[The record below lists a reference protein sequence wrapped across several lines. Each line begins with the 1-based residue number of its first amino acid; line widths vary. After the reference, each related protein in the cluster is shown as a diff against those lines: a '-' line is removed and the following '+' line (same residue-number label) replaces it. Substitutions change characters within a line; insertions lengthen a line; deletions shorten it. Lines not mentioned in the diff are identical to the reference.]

1 MNKHLVAIAAVALG
15 VAACQDGPE
24 GLAKSQA
31 AGVHVRLDF
40 EARPLPEIP
49 LPNDLATIHDPAAA
63 TGRRINASMLAA
75 TSYERR
81 TRELVD
87 QLDGWGTFQPITVPF
102 DGDINLQ
109 DIVDRHHGDDFAF
122 ANDAIY
128 LVNVTKG
135 HAEFGKPAPLDIGNG
150 NFPVVVEQIAGY
162 WKADPRGD
170 TNNILFE
177 EHDEDQN
184 GNGKLDPGEDTDL
197 DGLLDKPNYK
207 PGVTKKHSEMNLA
220 ERADALLTWWERE
233 TRTLVLRPLIPLR
246 ERTTYAV
253 VLTHRLRGSDG
264 KPVGSPFPT
273 VNHVAQTQALL
284 PLKEALA
291 AHAGVY
297 GGLTVDQIGFAWTFT
312 TGSIE
317 AGLKAARDGLYG
329 KGAQKHLAAA
339 YPPDV
344 EKLLPLYDSKP
355 AKSYENTYA
364 VSGETFTTVA
374 TLVAASGLAGSTS
387 GEQGKRY
394 LDALKYVDY
403 HMLGTYKSP
412 QLFQLKGKD
421 GKFLGYNDMSWPADV
436 HGNKVDDRP
445 ESVTF
450 WLTTPRKEA
459 TADGKPRGIV
469 ILGHGYT
476 GSKTE
481 VFGFHQFFARM
492 GLAVIAI
499 DNVSHGF
506 TLGKKDRDTLNGI
519 FGGMGLSPLI
529 TALTTNRSR
538 DQDTDGEEDSGAD
551 FWTSYT
557 FHTRDV
563 VRQTA
568 LDYVQLIRVI
578 RGWDGKRLWAQDV
591 NGNGKADDIAGDV
604 DGDGKVDVGG
614 PDMPLHMLGG
624 SLGGIMSAVV
634 GGIEPE
640 LSATVP
646 IAGGGGLIDVGIRSI
661 QGGVREAVVLRLMGP
676 LYIAAPDGAAH
687 TLAIQAVIPS
697 LNDTAKVTV
706 ATLDG
711 KQLAQLKPGDSVRGD
726 NLDNGE
732 YDCAR
737 LAVDQDCKK
746 GCEANAAV
754 ADKATCPNRC
764 LTFRLGLASDIAT
777 PAQRHQ
783 LRFFQGDAFEV
794 GVRDEVKHRACKVK
808 ADAKAAIVVDKFG
821 NDVKFHAKSD
831 PLWFKAGEP
840 LSPLAEGLGL
850 HRARP
855 ELRRFMG
862 FAQMVLDPADPAVY
876 ARHFADPDIQNH
888 ALVLNT
894 VGDMNVPV
902 STGAAI
908 GRAAGLLDWAK
919 KVAQWGDRT
928 VNQAL
933 VDTYV
938 LEAVDKIPRFVDPAG
953 NGVLFDPEDLSG
965 SANAANSTLPAQG
978 TKFAPTGPAARGKD
992 GFHAYRLSPPLHT
1005 HAVVKDSF
1013 GGFSGT
1019 FFPYVEPGGKHGFW
1033 EPGAHVD
1040 FLKKQCKAD
1049 AKAAGTDESACDGKA
1064 YFDHGTMIMYAIGR
1078 YLGSG
1083 GTQWAIEPCMNDGS
1097 CPEVMPAP
1105 KARP

>member
-1 MNKHLVAIAAVALG
+1 MKKHVIGCVGLLIGA
-15 VAACQDGPE
+15 AACQDGPE
-24 GLAKSQA
+24 GLAKSQE
-31 AGVHVRLDF
+31 AGVKVRLDF
-40 EARPLPEIP
+40 TARPLPEIP
-49 LPNDLATIHDPAAA
+49 LPNDLATIHDPTAA
-63 TGRRINASMLAA
+63 TGRRINASMLAP

-102 DGDINLQ
+102 DGDIQLQ
-109 DIVDRHHGDDFAF
+109 DLVDRHHGDDFAF
-122 ANDAIY
+122 ANDAVY

-150 NFPVVVEQIAGY
+150 NFPVVVEQMAGY
-162 WKADPRGD
+162 WKGDARGD
-170 TNNILFE
+170 TNSILFE
-177 EHDEDQN
+177 EHDEDTN

-207 PGVTKKHSEMNLA
+207 PGITKKHRDMNLA
-220 ERADALLTWWERE
+220 ERADALLTFWERE
-233 TRTLVLRPLIPLR
+233 TKTLIMRPLIPLR

-253 VLTHRLRGSDG
+253 VITRRLRGSDG
-264 KPVGSPFPT
+264 KPVGSPFAT
-273 VNHVAQTQALL
+273 VNHVGQTFALL
-284 PLKEALA
+284 PLKDALSANA
-291 AHAGVY
+291 ATFGNLKPDDIA
-297 GGLTVDQIGFAWTFT
+297 FAWSFT

-317 AGLKAARDGLYG
+317 AGLRAARAGLYG
-329 KGAQKHLAAA
+329 QGAQKHLQAA
-339 YPPDV
+339 YPPDI
-344 EKLLPLYDSKP
+344 EKLLPLFDTTPDKHW
-355 AKSYENTYA
+355 ENTYA

-374 TLVAASGLAGSTS
+374 TLVASAGLAGSTA

-394 LDALKYVDY
+394 LDALKFVGY
-403 HMLGTYKSP
+403 HMIGTYRSP

-421 GKFLGYNDMSWPADV
+421 GRYLGYNDMSWPPDV
-436 HGNKVDDRP
+436 HSKKVADRP

-459 TADGKPRGIV
+459 TPDGKPRGLV

-506 TLGKKDRDTLNGI
+506 TLSKKDKDTLTGI
-519 FGGMGLSPLI
+519 FAGMGLTPLV

-568 LDYVQLIRVI
+568 LDYMQLIRVI

-604 DGDGKVDVGG
+604 DGDGKVDLGG

-634 GGIEPE
+634 GGVEPE
-640 LSATVP
+640 LAAIVP

-676 LYIAAPDGAAH
+676 LYIGAPDGAAN
-687 TLAIQAVIPS
+687 TLAIQAVVPS

-706 ATLDG
+706 ATLDS
-711 KQLAQLKPGDSVRGD
+711 KQLALLQPGDTVRGD

-737 LAVDQDCKK
+737 LIVDTDCQKA
-746 GCEANAAV
+746 CDANAAV
-754 ADKATCPNRC
+754 TDKSACPKRC
-764 LTFRLGLASDIAT
+764 LTFRLGLASDVSV
-777 PAQRHQ
+777 PAQRHK
-783 LRFFQGDAFEV
+783 LRFFRGDAFEV
-794 GVRDEVKHRACKVK
+794 GVRDPVKHRACKVK
-808 ADAKAAIVVDKFG
+808 ADAKVLVEVAQFG
-821 NDVKFHAKSD
+821 HDVTFHARSE
-831 PLWFKAGEP
+831 PLVWKAGAP
-840 LSPLAEGLGL
+840 LAPLAEGLGL

-855 ELRRFMG
+855 ELRRFMS

-908 GRAAGLLDWAK
+908 GRAAGLLDWTK
-919 KVAQWGDRT
+919 KVPEWGNRT
-928 VNQAL
+928 VLQTL

-938 LEAVDKIPRFVDPAG
+938 LEAVDKVPRFVDPAG
-953 NGVLFDPEDLSG
+953 NGVLFDPEDLSESATPSVALPPIG
-965 SANAANSTLPAQG
+965 S
-978 TKFAPTGPAARGKD
+978 KFAPTAPAARGKD

-1005 HAVVKDSF
+1005 HAVGKDSF

-1033 EPGAHVD
+1033 NPGQHVD

-1049 AKAAGTDESACDGKA
+1049 AKTAGTDEAACDGKA
-1064 YFDHGTMIMYAIGR
+1064 WFDHGTMVMYAIGR

-1083 GTQWAIEPCMNDGS
+1083 GKQWAIEPCMNDGS
-1097 CPEVMPAP
+1097 CAEVMPAP
-1105 KARP
+1105 KPRQ